1 MNKTELEAALTWL
14 RTFNN
19 NHSNT
24 ILALLLESE
33 KNIVKKTYT
42 PISERF
48 CYNCCFYKRS
58 LNNDNCKGCCT
69 KYERPNWE
77 PRT

>member
-24 ILALLLESE
+24 ILARLLELE
-33 KNIVKKTYT
+33 VENQNATQMARIFFTA
-42 PISERF
+42 F
-48 CYNCCFYKRS
+48 
-58 LNNDNCKGCCT
+58 
-69 KYERPNWE
+69 
-77 PRT
+77 

>member
-24 ILALLLESE
+24 ILARLLELEVEAKVLHKWAEYSAQQS
-33 KNIVKKTYT
+33 KDIITTFSN
-42 PISERF
+42 P
-48 CYNCCFYKRS
+48 
-58 LNNDNCKGCCT
+58 T
-69 KYERPNWE
+69 K
-77 PRT
+77 

>member
-24 ILALLLESE
+24 ILARLLELES
-33 KNIVKKTYT
+33 KNIKNEPVLHPCDSCRNQESKLCETCATNGDIK
-42 PISERF
+42 PS
-48 CYNCCFYKRS
+48 
-58 LNNDNCKGCCT
+58 
-69 KYERPNWE
+69 NWF
-77 PRT
+77 PL